1 MKFQLFI
8 IAFNIILFAITT
20 QSTSQ
25 YKEVFWNEQKN
36 RWQVEFD
43 INGKKSTYYFGN
55 ELDAI
60 SARNRLHKK
69 IGPILQTARIISI
82 PNKQTTEKS
91 SQFIGVSWNK
101 VNKKW
106 IAQINIKNRGK
117 RFGGCF
123 DDEHEAAK
131 RVNQLCGE
139 LGMTAKNPGI
149 SGIPNQQPKEKTSK
163 YKGVYWERL
172 SRIWYVQLKSKQR
185 KIFGGYFDNENDA
198 AQKVNQLCGKLGVT
212 VKNYNISELP
222 NQEVQGKENTSQYN
236 GVHWSK
242 QAKKWMVFLQ
252 LKNTTAKYG
261 GRFHDE
267 LDAGKRVNQL
277 CAEQGLSLKNPEIG
291 QYQINSMYKKKHRNT
306 KEFLGTNE
314 VKNGR
319 LNCS

>member
-131 RVNQLCGE
+131 RANQLCGE

-149 SGIPNQQPKEKTSK
+149 SGIPNQQSVVRQKKRHQNIKEFIGKDYQEYGMFNLNQNKEKYSVGILIMK
-163 YKGVYWERL
+163 MM
-172 SRIWYVQLKSKQR
+172 Q
-185 KIFGGYFDNENDA
+185 
-198 AQKVNQLCGKLGVT
+198 QKK
-212 VKNYNISELP
+212 
-222 NQEVQGKENTSQYN
+222 
-236 GVHWSK
+236 
-242 QAKKWMVFLQ
+242 
-252 LKNTTAKYG
+252 
-261 GRFHDE
+261 
-267 LDAGKRVNQL
+267 
-277 CAEQGLSLKNPEIG
+277 
-291 QYQINSMYKKKHRNT
+291 
-306 KEFLGTNE
+306 
-314 VKNGR
+314 
-319 LNCS
+319 